1 MPFGQLNVNR
11 NFWNDDK
18 MAKVCHLVTF
28 YLFANHLSD
37 DRMAEFCK
45 LMGISSFKI

>member
-1 MPFGQLNVNR
+1 MPFGQLNVSR

-18 MAKVCHLVTF
+18 MANVCHLITF

-37 DRMAEFCK
+37 DQMAD
-45 LMGISSFKI
+45 LLSLSFVN